1 MLGRETF
8 LQQIKQQLIA
18 GESLALTALQGLP
31 GVGKTALAVTVAI
44 DHEVQERFPDGTLWA
59 GLGPQPNVSALLTR
73 WGSLLGI
80 EPADVEEA
88 TNWSAWGRAL
98 RAAIGNRRMLL
109 IIDDAWQ
116 AEHALALQ
124 VGGPHCAHLLTTRL
138 PQVAFTFAQQG
149 VLQVPELAETAA
161 LALLARYVPQLVQEQ
176 QQQALKLLRA
186 VGCLPLA
193 ITLMGKYLATQ
204 SFTGQPRRLR
214 TALTQLHDAGQRL
227 RVSIPTIPRDRSPH
241 LPADTPLSLH
251 ATIAVSDQYLNAQ
264 THATLCALAVFPSKP
279 NSFSE
284 EAALAVSQ
292 QAVETLDT
300 LWDAGLLESN
310 EEGRYT
316 LHQTIADY
324 ARVQSQDTTAQ
335 QRLVS
340 YIVPFVQQHAH
351 DHSMLELEMS
361 NILAALDAAATLG
374 NYQDLQQGVLALVPF
389 MRVRGLYT
397 LADQYLQTVLQLIP
411 ASEHQR
417 EQATILSQLATF
429 AELRSDYQQTESY
442 AQRALTLAQENEQPD
457 VVGDALMA
465 LGSVTFERGTFPQS
479 QSFYEQALALA
490 RRQSDYERICL
501 LLSHLG
507 QINRRQGHYT
517 SATELLQEG
526 LELARQHNNREQ
538 MSLLFV
544 SLCWVARDQSN
555 ITLAEQYLQ
564 EAFTI
569 ARQLGHRH
577 ILGRLSHLAS
587 DIALQHGQY
596 QLAESYG
603 QEALTYARQ
612 IGNRLRTCQ
621 ALICLGGSAGEQKN
635 YTQAQYYLQ
644 ESLDLA
650 RQLGIRSV
658 LTSCLMNL
666 GELTGLQGDYAQA
679 SSYFQECVELARAL
693 GVVKSLSYALM
704 EWGNLYLRQQNTE
717 AAATA
722 FQEVLTVSQTP
733 EIIAMAQYGLA
744 QVAAQ
749 HGDVTEAMRL
759 GQEGLAKLTDSGH
772 HRAEEIRTWL
782 QALTARSETE
792 QQQA

>member
-1 MLGRETF
+1 MGREAF

-44 DHEVQERFPDGTLWA
+44 DHEVQERFPDGILWA

-98 RAAIGNRRMLL
+98 SATIGNRRMLL

-124 VGGPHCAHLLTTRL
+124 VGGPRCAHLLTTRL

-149 VLQVPELAETAA
+149 VLQVPELAEDDA

-176 QQQALKLLRA
+176 QQQALKLIQA

-193 ITLMGKYLATQ
+193 ITLVGKYLAMQ

-227 RVSIPTIPRDRSPH
+227 SVSIPTIPRDRSPH

-251 ATIAVSDQYLNAQ
+251 ATIAVSDQYLDAQ
-264 THATLCALAVFPSKP
+264 THATLCALSVFPSKP
-279 NSFSE
+279 NCFSE

-292 QAVETLDT
+292 QPVETLDT

-324 ARVQSQDTTAQ
+324 AQVQNQDATAQ

-340 YIVPFVQQHAH
+340 YIIPFVQQHVQDYAT
-351 DHSMLELEMS
+351 LEREMS
-361 NILAALDAAATLG
+361 NILAALDVAATLG
-374 NYQDLQQGVLALVPF
+374 NYQDLQRGVIALVPF
-389 MRVRGLYT
+389 MRIRGLYT

-417 EQATILSQLATF
+417 EQATILSQLAAF

-442 AQRALTLAQENEQPD
+442 AQRVLALTQENEQPD
-457 VVGDALMA
+457 VVSNALMT
-465 LGSVTFERGTFPQS
+465 LGSVAFERGTFPQS

-490 RRQSDYERICL
+490 RQQDDYERICQL
-501 LLSHLG
+501 LGNLG
-507 QINRRQGHYT
+507 QVNRRQGYYT
-517 SATELLQEG
+517 QASEQLQEG
-526 LELARQHNNREQ
+526 LELARQHNNHEQ
-538 MSLLFV
+538 MSMLLV
-544 SLCWVARDQSN
+544 YLCWVARDLSN
-555 ITLAEQYLQ
+555 ITEAEQYLQ
-564 EAFTI
+564 KAFTI
-569 ARQLGHRH
+569 ARQLGHRY

-587 DIALQHGQY
+587 DIALQRGQY

-603 QEALTYARQ
+603 QDALTYARQ
-612 IGNRLRTCQ
+612 IGNRLRICQ
-621 ALICLGGSAGEQKN
+621 ALICVGTSAGEQKN
-635 YTQAQYYLQ
+635 YAVAQHYLQ

-650 RQLGIRSV
+650 RQLGARSV

-679 SSYFQECVELARAL
+679 NIYFQEGVELARAL
-693 GVVKSLSYALM
+693 GAVKSLGYALM
-704 EWGNLYLRQQNTE
+704 EWGNLYLRNQNTE

-722 FQEVLTVSQTP
+722 FQEVLTVSQNL
-733 EIIAMAQYGLA
+733 EIIAIAQYGLA

-749 HGDVTEAMRL
+749 HGEMAEAIRL
-759 GQEGLAKLTDSGH
+759 GQEALAKLADTGH
-772 HRAEEIRTWL
+772 HKAEEIRTWL
-782 QALTARSETE
+782 QALSARSETE
-792 QQQA
+792 QRQA